1 VHDVTAAMA
10 MGNAYRSALDAMGR
24 TLLLST

>member
-10 MGNAYRSALDAMGR
+10 MGNAYRNALETMG
-24 TLLLST
+24 TELLST